1 MSEISL
7 GKEIYKSR
15 VFLAPLSGIT
25 DLPFRRM
32 VARLTPCPVVSEM
45 VASHA
50 MVRQSRQSLQKAKVV
65 HDHVHAATV
74 QLAGNEPEVMADA
87 ARLVQDL
94 GARVVDINFGCP
106 ARKVVKGYAGSH
118 LMRDV
123 PLAQKILEKTV
134 QAVSIPVTLKMRL
147 GWDDTCL
154 NAPDIARIAESVGIR
169 MLCVHGRT
177 RCQHFTGK
185 ADWASVKNVKNVV
198 RIPVLVNGD
207 IKTFEDVD
215 TSLDL
220 SGCDGV
226 MIGRGAQGRPWFLKQ
241 VHQHLNKET
250 VDASPSAIEIKE
262 VLLEH
267 YEDMLSF
274 YGNKVGVPMGRKHL
288 AWYTRGLPGS
298 SEFRRSINTLTDA
311 ECVCK
316 LIHEYFN
323 ALGDVRSSDDVLS
336 VKY

>member
-1 MSEISL
+1 M
-7 GKEIYKSR
+7 
-15 VFLAPLSGIT
+15 FLAPLSGIT

-32 VARLTPCPVVSEM
+32 VTRLTPCPVVSEM

-65 HDHVHAATV
+65 HNHVHAATV
-74 QLAGNEPEVMADA
+74 QLAGNEPEIMADA
-87 ARLVQDL
+87 AKLVQDM

-106 ARKVVKGYAGSH
+106 ARKVVKGYAGSY
-118 LMRDV
+118 LMRDF

-134 QAVSIPVTLKMRL
+134 NAVSIPVTLKMRL
-147 GWDDTCL
+147 GWDETCL
-154 NAPDIARIAESVGIR
+154 NAPDIARFAESVGIK

-177 RCQHFTGK
+177 RCQHFLGK
-185 ADWASVKNVKNVV
+185 ADWAAVKAVKDSVG
-198 RIPVLVNGD
+198 IPVLVNGD

-215 TSLDL
+215 NALAL

-250 VDASPSAIEIKE
+250 VDASPCAAE
-262 VLLEH
+262 VKDILVEH
-267 YEDMLSF
+267 YTDMLSF

-298 SEFRRSINTLTDA
+298 SEFRRGINTLTDA
-311 ECVCK
+311 QQV
-316 LIHEYFN
+316 LQTVHEYFDG
-323 ALGDVRSSDDVLS
+323 LGDIKLDDNLSSG
-336 VKY
+336 Y